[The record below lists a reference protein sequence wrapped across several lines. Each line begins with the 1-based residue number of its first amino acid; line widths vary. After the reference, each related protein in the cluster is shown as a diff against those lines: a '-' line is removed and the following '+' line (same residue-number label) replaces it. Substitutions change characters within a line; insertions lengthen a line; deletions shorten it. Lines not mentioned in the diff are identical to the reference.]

1 VATAAAGGEH
11 DEEPVAEASITEAPV
26 DAEATT

>member
-1 VATAAAGGEH
+1 VATAAAHHDDGGEG
-11 DEEPVAEASITEAPV
+11 DAQPEEAAV